1 MEVKCYIVEFNSA
14 LGGLFEILEDH
25 GFNSYNYR
33 LSSIFGYVEIGIWCY
48 PYQIQELEEIF
59 APYV

>member
-14 LGGLFEILEDH
+14 LDGLFETLEDH

-33 LSSIFGYVEIGIWCY
+33 LSNISGYVEIGVWCY
-48 PYQIQELEEIF
+48 PYQIRELEEIF

>member
-14 LGGLFEILEDH
+14 LDGLFEILEDH

-33 LSSIFGYVEIGIWCY
+33 LSGISGYVEIGVWCY
-48 PYQIQELEEIF
+48 PYQIRELENIMKW
-59 APYV
+59 YV